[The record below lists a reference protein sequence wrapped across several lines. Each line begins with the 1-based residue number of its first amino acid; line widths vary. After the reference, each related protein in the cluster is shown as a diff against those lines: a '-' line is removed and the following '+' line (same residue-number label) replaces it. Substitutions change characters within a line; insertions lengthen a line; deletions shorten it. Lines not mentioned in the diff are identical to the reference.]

1 MASPS
6 PQPGPTSL
14 PEEQDFASWKHP
26 YREASIYVH
35 RDLIHRLS
43 SQSVQHLK
51 KDTEIGGIL
60 WGKTGPG
67 GSILV
72 LNVTPV
78 TSLSPRFNT
87 NAAEAR
93 SLAQAMNSPPPDPTL
108 SPIGFFR
115 SHIREGLSLSPLD
128 RTLFTLFSDPDSLML
143 LLKPFPAGVCTAAFF
158 FWNSGTLPEE
168 SELEVPFVFEDPAR
182 PEPAAAPGD
191 EESIVDI
198 LRESALRHRT
208 LHAKRTPDLI
218 AMPRPQPQ
226 PPPKRS
232 PWSTLVAGA
241 LVTLLLIIAGAAGV
255 LFWPTIRT
263 HLQATG
269 TQAPAP
275 AGMDLKAVPGDDG
288 RLQVTWNRD
297 APGVQQALSGTLFIK
312 DGRFSPKLSLTPDQL
327 RSGKL
332 LYAPK
337 TARVRFRLSLDLDG
351 SRTLTESVLVSNAKS
366 RPRAHASARRPAAE
380 AQLSSDQPSDDPDP
394 AEPLPAAAQ
403 PDDPVIASLPSA
415 PASPRPNHTSGVYTP
430 PQVVQEMMPATRPA
444 GRFAKIAVQVSVD
457 KLGRV
462 VSARAEHGAVAS
474 DALSAIAVSAA
485 RQWRFQPA
493 TLNGKPVP
501 AEYTIVFIFR
511 PQLH

>member
-6 PQPGPTSL
+6 PQPGRTSL

-26 YREASIYVH
+26 YRDASIYVH
-35 RDLIHRLS
+35 RDLVHRLS

-60 WGKTGPG
+60 WGKPAPD
-67 GSILV
+67 GSVLI

-78 TSLSPRFNT
+78 TSSGTRFNT
-87 NAAEAR
+87 TTVDTR
-93 SLAQAMNSPPPDPTL
+93 SLTQTLNSPSPDPTL

-115 SHIREGLSLSPLD
+115 SHIREGLGLSTQD
-128 RTLFTLFSDPDSLML
+128 RTLFADRFSDPDSLVL
-143 LLKPFPAGVCTAAFF
+143 LLKPFQAGICTAAFF
-158 FWNSGTLPEE
+158 FWNSGSLPEE
-168 SELEVPFVFEDPAR
+168 SELEVPFVFEDPTR
-182 PEPAAAPGD
+182 PGPAASD
-191 EESIVDI
+191 EEESIVDM

-208 LHAKRTPDLI
+208 LHAKHQPDLI
-218 AMPRPQPQ
+218 AMPRPQPR
-226 PPPKRS
+226 PKRS
-232 PWSTLVAGA
+232 FWPNLIAGA
-241 LVTLLLIIAGAAGV
+241 LITLLLIVAGATAV

-263 HLQATG
+263 HLQAMQT
-269 TQAPAP
+269 PAP
-275 AGMDLKAVPGDDG
+275 AGVNLQAVPGDDG
-288 RLQVTWNRD
+288 RLAVTWNRN
-297 APGVQQALSGTLFIK
+297 APSVLQARGGTLFIN

-337 TARVRFRLSLDLDG
+337 TAHVEFRLALDLDG
-351 SRTLTESVLVSNAKS
+351 SRTLTESVLVANAKR
-366 RPRAHASARRPAAE
+366 RPRAHASARHLDPE
-380 AQLSSDQPSDDPDP
+380 AQFSPNPPSDDPDS
-394 AEPLPAAAQ
+394 AEPAAPAAAQ
-403 PDDPVIASLPSA
+403 HDNPVIASLPA
-415 PASPRPNHTSGVYTP
+415 PPPSPRPNHTTGVYTP

-457 KLGRV
+457 KTGRV

-474 DALSAIAVSAA
+474 DALAQIALSAA

-501 AEYTIVFIFR
+501 AEYTVVFVFR